1 MTIEIN
7 FRGVDLVVEGIYDE
21 GEAGQMY
28 FSDMSGI
35 PPSPSGFEIE
45 SLKVWDSEE
54 DLYELFSYDMLN
66 ELQDLIIEQI
76 EN

>member
-7 FRGVDLVVEGIYDE
+7 FRGIDLVVEGTYDE

-35 PPSPSGFEIE
+35 PPSPSAFDINEIR
-45 SLKVWDSEE
+45 VWDSEE
-54 DLYELFSYDMLN
+54 DIYEALVENLS
-66 ELQDLIIEQI
+66 ELEGLVLDKI

>member
-7 FRGVDLVVEGIYDE
+7 FRGIDLVVEGTYDE

-35 PPSPSGFEIE
+35 PPSPSAFDINEIR
-45 SLKVWDSEE
+45 VWDREE
-54 DLYELFSYDMLN
+54 DIYEALVENLS
-66 ELQDLIIEQI
+66 ELEGLVLDKI

>member
-1 MTIEIN
+1 MIIEIN
-7 FRGVDLVVEGIYDE
+7 FRGIDLVVEGTYDE

-35 PPSPSGFEIE
+35 PPSPSAFDIEEIR
-45 SLKVWDSEE
+45 VWDSEE
-54 DLYELFSYDMLN
+54 NIYEALVESLS
-66 ELQDLIIEQI
+66 ELEGLVLDKI

>member
-1 MTIEIN
+1 MTVEIN
-7 FRGVDLVVEGIYDE
+7 FRGIDLVIEGTYDE

-35 PPSPSGFEIE
+35 PSSPSGFDINEIR
-45 SLKVWDSEE
+45 VWDSEE
-54 DLYELFSYDMLN
+54 DIYEALVENLT
-66 ELQDLIIEQI
+66 ELEGLVLDKI